1 MNFYYPRELTSDQW
15 ITISVNGEPQVYLE
29 MDADQKQAQV
39 QVEPY
44 ETVTL
49 ELETNFYVPQAQE
62 QRGEKKL
69 AVLVSFTAD

>member
-1 MNFYYPRELTSDQW
+1 
-15 ITISVNGEPQVYLE
+15 

-39 QVEPY
+39 QVQPY